1 MQIDSKPPAQ
11 NDNGHYQTTQI
22 PAFTDNYLR
31 LLDNAQSAIVKDSGD
46 AQAIIDQLDARAPS
60 PDYILTTHHHP
71 DYITSSVDEPTVF
84 AYPALYCS
92 ESFFAGGCGR
102 GLSGRGLFGRGLED
116 SLQQRVKELATLLAT
131 LRANHQ
137 ANVASTL
144 ATELATNPFLRY
156 DADEL
161 ITTAI
166 TRKKNISAKH

>member
-1 MQIDSKPPAQ
+1 MQIDSKPRAQ
-11 NDNGHYQTTQI
+11 NDNGHYQSTQI
-22 PAFTDNYLR
+22 PAFTDSYLR

-71 DYITSSVDEPTVF
+71 DPITYSVDEPTVF
-84 AYPALYCS
+84 AYPELYCS
-92 ESFFAGGCGR
+92 DIFFAGSCGR
-102 GLSGRGLFGRGLED
+102 GLER